1 MTEKTT
7 TRPRAATTAPA
18 TSAER
23 AEAPAARSARR
34 TKVLSIVAVVGAA
47 LLWSSSY
54 AVTKEVLS
62 DVGPLTIGA
71 LRFTFAALLLIA
83 MTRLVARR
91 RPIERPTGRQRLLT
105 WLSGLLGITVYFIL
119 ENFGVELSTASDA
132 SLIVASYPLMT
143 MLLELAIFRI
153 RMPVARIV
161 AVLVAA
167 AGAYLVVR
175 NGAAV
180 GGSQRW
186 LGDILLLFGGMVWA
200 LYNLVS
206 KLAGGRDAVSVT
218 CHQMTAGAAGFLLAS
233 LFEASH
239 WSVPSLTSSALLV
252 YLAVGCSV
260 GGFLLYNY
268 GLQALKS
275 SVAVNILNLV
285 PAFGV
290 LGAVLINGESV
301 QLTQATGGIVIVGGV
316 MLGLVDRGGGSLE
329 PPEEQR

>member
-1 MTEKTT
+1 MAPENATG
-7 TRPRAATTAPA
+7 RA
-18 TSAER
+18 SAKGRSTVPSDPVSESA
-23 AEAPAARSARR
+23 AEISAARGAQR
-34 TKVLSIVAVVGAA
+34 TKTLSIVAVVGAA

-71 LRFTFAALLLIA
+71 MRFTLAALLLLA
-83 MTRLVARR
+83 MTRFLARR
-91 RPIERPTGRQRLLT
+91 RPLERPVGRQRLLT

-143 MLLELAIFRI
+143 MLLELVIFRV
-153 RMPVARIV
+153 RMPVMRIV
-161 AVLVAA
+161 AVLLAT
-167 AGAYLVVR
+167 AGAYLVVH

-186 LGDILLLFGGMVWA
+186 TGDILLLLGGLVWA
-200 LYNLVS
+200 FYNLVS

-218 CHQMTAGAAGFLLAS
+218 YHQMTAGAAGFLVAS
-233 LFEASH
+233 LFEAGD

-316 MLGLVDRGGGSLE
+316 MLGLIDRS
-329 PPEEQR
+329 